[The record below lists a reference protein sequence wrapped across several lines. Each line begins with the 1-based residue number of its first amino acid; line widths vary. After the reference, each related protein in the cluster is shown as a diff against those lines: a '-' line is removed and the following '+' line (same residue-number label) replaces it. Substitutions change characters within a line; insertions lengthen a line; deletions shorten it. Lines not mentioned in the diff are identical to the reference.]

1 MKPSMTI
8 QCAQCAA
15 VFPDTIASALCP
27 TCDGSLF
34 AIPASPPAR
43 GAALAQLFDSR
54 VSPHALRGSA
64 IEQSGVWRFRELVLP
79 AAESAVVSI
88 PEGNTPLIRSEA
100 IAKFA
105 GVNGLVLKHEGMNP
119 TGSFKDRGMTVAL
132 TQARRIGATA
142 VACASTGNTSS
153 SMAAYAAHAG
163 IPAIVLVPKGKV
175 AMGKLAQTIAYGARV
190 LRVNGDFDDC
200 LRLAREASRSLGVY
214 LVNSLNPFRIE
225 GQKTIMFELLQ
236 QCGWNA
242 PDWIAL
248 PAGNLGNTAAFGKAL
263 VEAKEFGLIDR
274 LPRLL
279 CVQAAGAA
287 PFARGFDEGFATR
300 HRVKAET
307 IASAIRIG
315 DPASWDRAV
324 AAIRSTNG
332 VVVSLDDGRL
342 LEAKSE
348 IDRAGVGC
356 EIASAASVAGV
367 REGARRGI
375 IGQSERVIAILT
387 GHLLKDPVAS
397 DARDTTQR
405 PEEVEPSLASITKVL
420 SHPRG

>member
-8 QCAQCAA
+8 QCAQCAT

-43 GAALAQLFDSR
+43 GPALAQLFDSR
-54 VSPHALRGSA
+54 VNPHALRGTA

-79 AAESAVVSI
+79 GAESAVVSI
-88 PEGNTPLIRSEA
+88 PEGNTPLIQSGA

-105 GVNGLVLKHEGMNP
+105 GVDALVLKHEGMNP

-190 LRVNGDFDDC
+190 LLVNGDFDDC